1 MTLKQ
6 KKTTVYFVP
15 TLVQYADDRDILV
28 LETILAHRGYRF
40 LSCFER
46 HEVVGVK
53 ACENDPA
60 LTRRYAQAFVRLLK
74 RQGYSTFVC
83 HTSNRHLDH
92 RSNGLLFAQKT
103 MDACQDK
110 DEMAP
115 VRALDGVY
123 GEHEISRK
131 FSRSLEGDV
140 YLAGELP
147 NIDGVVSVSTFTSA
161 SETKPCGSIV
171 NLGQGLASKKGKIH
185 QRTTVCPQ
193 VNVAQC
199 YACRRCTRA
208 CPTNAITIVEGHATI
223 DTRKCIKCGKCVEN
237 AYSGDITYD
246 WNAPPE
252 HYYQSVAKH
261 AKGALA
267 VLRKMA
273 MCVNIVMQNDSQ
285 GPSFAGGMVSH
296 DPVAVDCATVEFCE
310 NNQLLSSDTIRRMR
324 AQIEAAVCAGV
335 GSANYKTETVAY

>member
-1 MTLKQ
+1 MTHNQ
-6 KKTTVYFVP
+6 KTSTVYFVP
-15 TLVQYADDRDILV
+15 PLVQYADDRDILV

-60 LTRRYAQAFVRLLK
+60 LTRRYTQAFVRLLK
-74 RQGYSTFVC
+74 KLKYSACVC

-92 RSNGLLFAQKT
+92 RSNALDFAQEA
-103 MDACQDK
+103 MERCQDRG
-110 DEMAP
+110 DMAP
-115 VRALDGVY
+115 VLALDGVY

-147 NIDGVVSVSTFTSA
+147 NIEGVVSVSAFTSA

-193 VNVAQC
+193 VNVSQC

-208 CPTNAITIVEGHATI
+208 CPTNAIAIQDGHATI
-223 DTRKCIKCGKCVEN
+223 DARKCIKCGKCVEN

-267 VLRKMA
+267 VLKKMA
-273 MCVNIVMQNDSQ
+273 MCVNVVMQNDSH
-285 GPSFAGGMVSH
+285 GSSFAGGMVSD
-296 DPVAVDCATVEFCE
+296 DPVAVDCATVDFCE
-310 NNQLLSSDTIRRMR
+310 NNQLLSSDTIQRMR
-324 AQIEAAVCAGV
+324 AQIEAAVGAGV
-335 GSANYKTETVAY
+335 GTPNYKTETVAY